1 MIRIHGNSGF
11 TLVEVVLVIIIAG
24 ILTTIAFQA
33 GTNVYDTARTE
44 ETKQELD
51 LLAFAITGNP
61 ELNNNGVRT
70 DFGYVGD
77 NGALPPNLDFLMQNP
92 GGYATWNGPY
102 MQNRFSQVTDD
113 YKTDAWGKDYE
124 YNGLTITSKGKTIGG
139 GGCGGPT
146 TSGDIVRRICN
157 ATDELLVN
165 RVNGIVFD
173 RSGTPPGDDYR
184 DSVRIVLTVPN
195 GSGALATR
203 TAAVTAGG
211 YFTFDSIPIGNHNLD
226 IIYLP
231 DNDTLSRF
239 VSVTPKSTPYNEYF
253 LASSLWSPGVA
264 GLTKVPNSDSL
275 KNDCQGFFFWIQ
287 NNSGSDITVSS
298 VVLTWS
304 GTTAY
309 YRYVIWD
316 GAIVFNRNNP
326 KAASGELVTF
336 SGPQTINVSETIKI
350 EFDNFR
356 TFPNGGTQVN
366 MDNINFSVEFSDGT
380 TLNVITGDCP

>member
-1 MIRIHGNSGF
+1 MIKIHDNSGF
-11 TLVEVVLVIIIAG
+11 TLVEVVMVIIIAG
-24 ILTTIAFQA
+24 ILTTIAFQT
-33 GTNVYDTARTE
+33 GTNIYDTARVE
-44 ETKQELD
+44 ETRQELD
-51 LLAFAITGNP
+51 LLAFAISGNP
-61 ELNNNGVRT
+61 GLNNNGVRT

-77 NGALPPNLDFLMQNP
+77 IGALPPDLDALMQNP
-92 GGYATWNGPY
+92 GGYVTWNGPY
-102 MQNRFSQVTDD
+102 TQNRFSQIADD
-113 YKTDAWGKDYE
+113 YKTDAWGEAYE
-124 YNGLTITSKGKTIGG
+124 YNGLTIISKGKTTGG
-139 GGCGGPT
+139 SGCGGPG

-157 ATDELLVN
+157 TTDELQVN
-165 RVNGIVFD
+165 RINGTVFD
-173 RSGTPPGDDYR
+173 RSGTPPGHDFR
-184 DSVRIVLTVPN
+184 DSVRIVLTVPD
-195 GSGALATR
+195 GSGALTTR
-203 TAAVTAGG
+203 TTAVTAGG

-253 LASSLWSPGVA
+253 LASSPWSAGVA
-264 GLTKVPNSDSL
+264 GLTLVPNSDSL
-275 KNDCQGFFFWIQ
+275 KNDCHGFFFWIR

-309 YRYVIWD
+309 YRYIIWD
-316 GAIVFNRNNP
+316 GSIVFDRNNP

-336 SGPQTINVSETIKI
+336 SGPQTISDGETIKI

-356 TFPNGGTQVN
+356 TFPSSGPSVN
-366 MDNINFSVEFSDGT
+366 IDNIDFTVEFFDGT